1 MNRDINATGVESMK
15 IAVTTSGTEL
25 SDRFDT
31 RFGRAANFIIYDLE
45 SEQWECHTN
54 KQNYDAVQGA
64 GIQAA
69 QTVSRLGASALVTG
83 HVGPKAFK
91 VLQTSG
97 IKAFTADAATARD
110 AIGAFQRGELTKM
123 AGPDVEGHWL

>member
-1 MNRDINATGVESMK
+1 MK
-15 IAVTTSGTEL
+15 IAVTASGTEL

-31 RFGRAANFIIYDLE
+31 RFGRAANFIVYDLE

-69 QTVSRLGASALVTG
+69 QTVSRLGVSALVTG

-91 VLQTSG
+91 VLQASG
-97 IKAFTADAATARD
+97 IKAFAAEAVTAMDAL
-110 AIGAFQRGELTKM
+110 GAFRRGELTEM
-123 AGPDVEGHWL
+123 TGPDVEGHWL